1 MSVKNSVLYN
11 VLLAISQV
19 LFPLITFPYLARILG
34 PEHIGALN
42 FAESIA
48 KYFVMLA
55 ALGIPIYGVR
65 EIAKLQTNKK
75 VLSKLFTEVFLIN
88 FICTLFLTFCFLG
101 AIFYVKELA
110 NDKLLFYWTLV
121 YFFLQ
126 IFYLEWF
133 FNGMSQFKYIAGRQ
147 IVIRFFFIGS
157 VFVLIHTA
165 QDYIKYM
172 QMQVLLSIIIASINV
187 YYLFKFIKIDKEL
200 VTSLNLKQHIKP
212 ILYLFLTIFSISIYF
227 SLDTILL
234 GFLADN
240 ESVGYYSSA
249 LKLNKLII
257 AVLGAITIAVF
268 PSLVKLYNDGETA
281 KFTKSIQDCFFLIVS
296 LSLPIA
302 FVLGTCA
309 SEVVYLLF
317 GEGFERS
324 VLPLQ
329 ITTPL
334 IVIVSMSSIF
344 GFQVLNA
351 LSKDKAILIS
361 AIIGM
366 VTSIVFSLLLI
377 PMFKENGEAITILI
391 TELSVSVSFMY
402 FTYKYF
408 PIANLSTIFIKQL
421 IGLVPYIGIIIFC
434 KYFIHLVS
442 IRLVVISV
450 SSLTWFALMHF
461 IISPNNLFKQQF
473 DFYYNK
479 LTK

>member
-1 MSVKNSVLYN
+1 MK
-11 VLLAISQV
+11 
-19 LFPLITFPYLARILG
+19 
-34 PEHIGALN
+34 
-42 FAESIA
+42 
-48 KYFVMLA
+48 
-55 ALGIPIYGVR
+55 
-65 EIAKLQTNKK
+65 
-75 VLSKLFTEVFLIN
+75 
-88 FICTLFLTFCFLG
+88 
-101 AIFYVKELA
+101 
-110 NDKLLFYWTLV
+110 
-121 YFFLQ
+121 
-126 IFYLEWF
+126 
-133 FNGMSQFKYIAGRQ
+133 
-147 IVIRFFFIGS
+147 
-157 VFVLIHTA
+157 
-165 QDYIKYM
+165 
-172 QMQVLLSIIIASINV
+172 VLLSIIIASINV

-200 VTSLNLKQHIKP
+200 ITSLNLKQHIKP

-309 SEVVYLLF
+309 NEVVYLLF

-377 PMFKENGEAITILI
+377 PMFKENGEAVTILI

-408 PIANLSTIFIKQL
+408 PIANLSTIFLKQL